1 MFFFPRKSHCKL
13 PAALTQM
20 HLPVGFHSTT
30 AAFHLMW
37 PSMNPFLVFQHYGP
51 LKVLLSLS
59 LDKLS
64 NDWFTFPL
72 PADGTEYTQWSPCQ
86 GCSVWAGYHSFRKVR
101 TIQSHGESWV
111 CQRDKDGANYG
122 GARGSSAPLN
132 ETWDSWKR
140 DLWIFGESQKNIDN
154 VLFRRVI
161 SLLSNVII
169 VDYYVQHC
177 NNKKIIHD
185 GNLNLIHFNKDN
197 YTCYFCHEF

>member
-1 MFFFPRKSHCKL
+1 MSPRDIVVGTCFFKVDNTSIEHKRVLRQLWDGKMFFFPRKSHCKL

-51 LKVLLSLS
+51 LKVFLSLS

-101 TIQSHGESWV
+101 TIQSHSESRV
-111 CQRDKDGANYG
+111 CQRDKAQL
-122 GARGSSAPLN
+122 PLMRHGIP
-132 ETWDSWKR
+132 E
-140 DLWIFGESQKNIDN
+140 
-154 VLFRRVI
+154 
-161 SLLSNVII
+161 NVI
-169 VDYYVQHC
+169 C
-177 NNKKIIHD
+177 EFLGSLKKI
-185 GNLNLIHFNKDN
+185 
-197 YTCYFCHEF
+197 